1 MQKEISELRL
11 LYENLK
17 EQNKKKQSAYGNQSK
32 DIEYPCEKC
41 NFTFESR
48 SGYEK
53 HLQGI
58 QHNTG
63 VRNDSFVEED
73 EEEEEQ
79 FKEKCYFCKK
89 TFLSYDNLDDHQSNY
104 IRCEK
109 CVICYHNE
117 FEYEKHEHCD
127 D

>member
-11 LYENLK
+11 LNEDLK

-58 QHNTG
+58 QHNT
-63 VRNDSFVEED
+63 VVSNDSFVEEED
-73 EEEEEQ
+73 EEEEQ
-79 FKEKCYFCKK
+79 FKERCYFCQK
-89 TFLSYDNLDDHQSNY
+89 TFLFENLKI
-104 IRCEK
+104 IRAGR
-109 CVICYHNE
+109 NS
-117 FEYEKHEHCD
+117 
-127 D
+127 

>member
-11 LYENLK
+11 LNEDLK

-58 QHNTG
+58 QHNT
-63 VRNDSFVEED
+63 VVSNDSLLKKRKKKMRKKSNSKKRVIFVR
-73 EEEEEQ
+73 
-79 FKEKCYFCKK
+79 K
-89 TFLSYDNLDDHQSNY
+89 LSCLMTT
-104 IRCEK
+104 
-109 CVICYHNE
+109 
-117 FEYEKHEHCD
+117 
-127 D
+127 